1 MLTVKKFSTILD
13 IEERQWNSILRP
25 GEIYNT
31 YRFIQTVEESKIE
44 NANFFYLLF
53 YDDQQF
59 IGSAVL
65 SAFNISLD
73 LFISNSSIVRKL
85 KSIFPNLFTIKLL
98 VCGLPASFGQLN
110 LSIADNKYADEI
122 SSIIAKEMFVLSK
135 ELKIKLLAIKELQEN
150 ERILFRQFEKEKYF
164 LAHSIPYMSMNIS
177 WNNFNEYL
185 SSLRHHYRRKILLS
199 LKKLNVKKP
208 FIISSSIYDSRTEN
222 PGWILSKPEEKF
234 SEDFY
239 NMYMKVMER
248 TPTKLETLNHEFFK
262 NLFHQKDTYEL
273 LNLIIKGKII
283 SSAILIQKEEVLS
296 FMLVGREF
304 AKDEYDS
311 YFNLVYGII
320 ALAIERNCKKIKLG
334 QTAYWVKQCVGA
346 TPKQEYIYFASR
358 NKLMHQVLKSLRKV
372 IFPEMKMQALNVFR
386 ERHIENIV
394 EPVFNESN

>member
-1 MLTVKKFSTILD
+1 MLTVKKFSTIVD
-13 IEERQWNSILRP
+13 IEERQWNSILQP

-31 YRFIQTVEESKIE
+31 HRFIRTVEESKIE

-73 LFISNSSIVRKL
+73 LFISNNSIVRKL
-85 KSIFPNLFTIKLL
+85 KTIFPNLFIIKLL

-110 LSIADNKYADEI
+110 LAIADKKYASEI
-122 SSIIAKEMFVLSK
+122 SSLISKEMFVLSK

-150 ERILFRQFEKEKYF
+150 ERVLFRQFEKEKYF
-164 LAHSIPYMSMNIS
+164 LAHSIPYMSMNIP

-185 SSLRHHYRRKILLS
+185 SSLRHPYRRKILLS

-208 FIISSSIYDSRTEN
+208 VIISSSIYNNSIEEPVWVLT
-222 PGWILSKPEEKF
+222 KPDEKF
-234 SEDFY
+234 SENFY

-248 TPTKLETLNHEFFK
+248 TPTKLETLNYEFFK
-262 NLFHQKDTYEL
+262 NIFQQKDTYEL
-273 LNLIIKGKII
+273 LNLVIKGKII
-283 SSAILIQKEEVLS
+283 SSAILIQKEEALN

-311 YFNLVYGII
+311 YFNLIYGII
-320 ALAIERNCKKIKLG
+320 ALGIERKCNKIKLG
-334 QTAYWVKQCVGA
+334 QTAYWVK
-346 TPKQEYIYFASR
+346 
-358 NKLMHQVLKSLRKV
+358 
-372 IFPEMKMQALNVFR
+372 
-386 ERHIENIV
+386 
-394 EPVFNESN
+394 